1 MVIGQ
6 ASWTMD
12 MYKAAGMGINQ
23 AERTLDMLGSR
34 HESRSNSMDN
44 GHVLGSSHV
53 DRSGS
58 TDIGPTCTYKTLGM
72 GRDSSLRMATGHK
85 YCIRL
90 FDRSC
95 SMDVGYE

>member
-1 MVIGQ
+1 MIGQ

-23 AERTLDMLGSR
+23 AARALDMLGSR
-34 HESRSNSMDN
+34 HESRSISMDK

-58 TDIGPTCTYKTLGM
+58 ADIEPTCTYKTLGM
-72 GRDSSLRMATGHK
+72 GRDRSLSMVIGHI

-90 FDRSC
+90 LDRSC